1 MEKKILLIINDIRI
15 AKGLSPINTLEG
27 GTDLRKDLGF
37 SSFDL
42 AELTVRVEDEFGID
56 IFKDGIVNTMAE
68 VYEKL
73 K

>member
-1 MEKKILLIINDIRI
+1 MEKRILLIINDIRI
-15 AKGLSPINTLEG
+15 AKGLSPINALEG
-27 GTDLRKDLGF
+27 KTDLRKDLGF

-56 IFKDGIVNTMAE
+56 IFKDGIVNTIAE

>member
-15 AKGLSPINTLEG
+15 AKGLSQIIALEE

-56 IFKDGIVNTMAE
+56 IFKDGIVNTIAE

>member
-1 MEKKILLIINDIRI
+1 MEKKILLIINDIRM
-15 AKGLSPINTLEG
+15 AKGLSPINVLEE

-56 IFKDGIVNTMAE
+56 IFKDGIVNTIAE

>member
-1 MEKKILLIINDIRI
+1 MEKKILSIINDIRI
-15 AKGLSPINTLEG
+15 AKGLSPENTLG
-27 GTDLRKDLGF
+27 KDADLRKDLGF

-42 AELTVRVEDEFGID
+42 AELTVRIEDEFSVD
-56 IFKDGIVNTMAE
+56 IFADGVVNTLAE

>member
-15 AKGLSPINTLEG
+15 AKGLSPIIALQE

-56 IFKDGIVNTMAE
+56 IFKDGIVNTIAE